1 MTAFYEQHYVCF
13 CRSIEGQWI
22 LFDDGARRFVGRTFT
37 DVKEKCVAG
46 RLHPMLLFFE
56 REKRSK
62 TPPRFK
68 GDRKE
73 EKKEAEKK
81 EVEKPPARKVEEK
94 KLASPEASS
103 EA

>member
-1 MTAFYEQHYVCF
+1 MTA
-13 CRSIEGQWI
+13 RGS
-22 LFDDGARRFVGRTFT
+22 FVGRTFT

-81 EVEKPPARKVEEK
+81 EVEKPPARRWRRRRWRVRRPPLK
-94 KLASPEASS
+94 PDF
-103 EA
+103 

>member
-73 EKKEAEKK
+73 EKKEAEKPPV
-81 EVEKPPARKVEEK
+81 VEKKVAPAAEK
-94 KLASPEASS
+94 KVASPEASS